1 MKTKKLLLTAIL
13 AGLTLTGFAQTWDC
27 GSPNAAD
34 VTATLGSD
42 GTLTIS
48 GTGAMA
54 DYGWPLNP
62 PWNNVLDQIK
72 EVVIQNNV
80 TSIGGWAFDNC
91 SNLNSVTISSTVKS
105 IGSLAF
111 ANCSNLISIDI
122 PNSITSIGLGAFEFC
137 TNLASVT
144 LGSGLT
150 DIGDNAFMDCFGLI
164 SITIPNS
171 VTNIGICAFLECSNL
186 VSVIIGSG
194 ITNIRQEAFEGCR
207 SLASITVLNPD
218 PSTITMGNNV
228 FGGISSL
235 ENYDLD
241 MSSCVLK
248 VPAASVSLYL
258 KAPVWSSFINI
269 VADDGSV
276 VVDVPKLATLTVS
289 AGTLSP
295 TFNPSVFAYTMTVP
309 SSVSTITLT
318 ATPVSEN
325 ATVSGDGQ
333 KALQTGDNTFNIVV
347 TTKDGQNTYTVT
359 ITRLTMDYLLN
370 RLNDATTASASYD
383 YSYLYGTTIYFTT
396 VNVINGF
403 NIQYQLMT
411 GNYSGSL
418 PLNFNVSL
426 NGSVQTYSLPVTVAA
441 NSIYNFTLHVN
452 LTVIQPFSTTIN
464 IDAYG
469 KPSGVTVNYTYHSCS
484 VVALDDVN
492 TLNTYS
498 VDMPWTPADASI
510 TNFTFIGNGNFTS
523 IGEIPTPTMLNVYPN
538 PAIDQ
543 LTVSGLQSGE
553 TISVYNV
560 SGQQLLVRKATSETE
575 QFAVGHLPAGIYLVK
590 ISSGQTFKLIKK

>member
-1 MKTKKLLLTAIL
+1 MKSKSLLLTAIL
-13 AGLTLTGFAQTWDC
+13 AIIVISSASAQTWNC
-27 GSPNAAD
+27 GSPNAAN

-42 GTLTIS
+42 GTMTIS

-62 PWNNVLDQIK
+62 PWNNVLDQIQK
-72 EVVIQNNV
+72 VIIQNNV

-91 SNLNSVTISSTVKS
+91 KNLNSVTISNTVTS
-105 IGSLAF
+105 IGKLAF
-111 ANCSNLISIDI
+111 ASCNNLNSIVI
-122 PNSITSIGLGAFEFC
+122 PNSITSIGFGAFEFC
-137 TNLASVT
+137 VNLASVT

-164 SITIPNS
+164 SIIIPNS

-186 VSVIIGSG
+186 ASVIIGSG

-207 SLASITVLNPD
+207 SLASITMLNPY

-228 FGGISSL
+228 FGGIYSGQ
-235 ENYDLD
+235 NYDLD
-241 MSSCVLK
+241 MNSCVLK

-258 KAPVWSSFINI
+258 NAPVWRDFSHI

-295 TFNPSVFAYTMTVP
+295 TFNPSVYAYTVTVP
-309 SSVSTITLT
+309 SSVANITLT
-318 ATPVSEN
+318 ATPLDN
-325 ATVSGDGQ
+325 ATVSGDGE
-333 KALQTGDNTFNIVV
+333 KALNTGLNTFNIVV
-347 TTKDGQNTYTVT
+347 TTKDGQNTYTV
-359 ITRLTMDYLLN
+359 IVDRLDTDYFLTFIS
-370 RLNDATTASASYD
+370 ATSETATYQGG
-383 YSYLYGTTIYFTT
+383 YT
-396 VNVINGF
+396 VVSGYNF
-403 NIQYQLMT
+403 KYQLAT
-411 GNYSGSL
+411 GQYSGSL
-418 PLNFNVSL
+418 PLNFNLSL
-426 NGSVQTYSLPVTVAA
+426 NGVQSTYNTTFTVSA
-441 NSIYNFTLHVN
+441 NSIYQFTLHISLTNPTILSIVTKFDAYGNPLPPYIDGYDFHPCSITTSDVMNNILWTTNVDLPWTIKDVSTNNFTLV
-452 LTVIQPFSTTIN
+452 
-464 IDAYG
+464 G
-469 KPSGVTVNYTYHSCS
+469 G
-484 VVALDDVN
+484 
-492 TLNTYS
+492 
-498 VDMPWTPADASI
+498 
-510 TNFTFIGNGNFTS
+510 GNFTS
-523 IGEIPTPTMLNVYPN
+523 IGEMPSSAMLNVYPN

-590 ISSGQTFKLIKK
+590 TGNGQTLKWIKK